1 MDDLREEDF
10 AHLRPEAA
18 TEKPLRIALLS
29 YRSDPRVGGQ
39 GIWADYAS
47 RALARRGHK
56 VDVIS
61 GPPYPHILEDV
72 YPEGA
77 GVDVKFVPSLDLY
90 AQPHHGHYALR
101 PRHLLSATD
110 TYEYFGHLSGKFV
123 EPYTF
128 MRRAAKLLT
137 KRKLGPYDVVFDNQ
151 TLANGLLS
159 IESAGIPVV
168 GAIHHPITQD
178 LKLSLESEPSWRKR
192 LLVRRW
198 YTFLK
203 MQKRVA
209 RKLKDI
215 IVVST
220 STREDIAR
228 DFGVDPERVTVVPLG
243 IDQDIFKPRAHV
255 PRDPNQLIS
264 AASADVPLKGQKFL
278 VQAYATLLETRPELK
293 LTVIG
298 KPREGPT
305 KELAAKLGVSDKI
318 NYIHGLTHEEMG
330 EAYCSAAIA
339 VTPSL
344 YEGFGFPAAEAMASG
359 TPVVVTDGG
368 ALPEVVGDAGVIV
381 PRGNADAL
389 AAAIGDL
396 LDDDARR
403 ADLGAK
409 GHVRAKEMYHWDRV
423 AERYESVFYK
433 AIETR
438 T

>member
-10 AHLRPEAA
+10 APSRPIAV

-39 GIWADYAS
+39 GIYVDYTA
-47 RALARRGHK
+47 RALARRGHT

-61 GPPYPHILEDV
+61 GPPYPHILLDT
-72 YPEGA
+72 YPDGA
-77 GVDVKFVPSLDLY
+77 GVDVKAVPSLDLY
-90 AQPHHGHYALR
+90 AQPHNGHFALR
-101 PRHLLSATD
+101 PKHLLSATD

-128 MRRAAKLLT
+128 LRRAAKLL
-137 KRKLGPYDVVFDNQ
+137 RENKLGSYDVVFDNQ
-151 TLANGLLS
+151 TLANGLLD
-159 IESAGIPVV
+159 IERAGFPVV

-178 LKLSLESEPSWRKR
+178 LKLSLESEPKFRRR
-192 LLVRRW
+192 LLIRRW

-203 MQKRVA
+203 MQMRVA
-209 RKLKDI
+209 RQLQDI
-215 IVVST
+215 IVVSS
-220 STREDIAR
+220 STRDDIAR
-228 DFGVDPERVTVVPLG
+228 DFGVDPARVTVIPLG
-243 IDQDIFKPRAHV
+243 IDQDVFKSRAHV

-264 AASADVPLKGQKFL
+264 AASADVPLKGQRYL
-278 VQAYATLLETRPELK
+278 VEAYANLLKSRPQLK

-305 KELAAKLGVSDKI
+305 KALAEQLGVSDKI

-368 ALPEVVGDAGVIV
+368 ALPEVVGDAGMIV
-381 PRGNADAL
+381 PKADANAL
-389 AAAIGDL
+389 ANAIDTL

-403 ADLGAK
+403 ADLGRR
-409 GHVRAKEMYHWDRV
+409 GQLRASELYHWDRV
-423 AERYESVFYK
+423 AERYEAVFFN
-433 AIETR
+433 AIEKR
-438 T
+438 G

>member
-10 AHLRPEAA
+10 PDIRPIAA
-18 TEKPLRIALLS
+18 TQTPLRIALLS

-39 GIWADYAS
+39 GIYIDYVA

-61 GPPYPHILEDV
+61 GPPYPHILPDV
-72 YPEGA
+72 FPEGA
-77 GVDVKFVPSLDLY
+77 GIELKAVPSLDLY
-90 AQPHHGHYALR
+90 AQPHNGHFALR
-101 PRHLLSATD
+101 PKHLLSATD

-137 KRKLGPYDVVFDNQ
+137 SHKFGPYDVVFDNQ
-151 TLANGLLS
+151 TLANGLLD
-159 IESAGIPVV
+159 IDKAGIPVV

-178 LKLSLESEPSWRKR
+178 LRLSVNSEKSFRR
-192 LLVRRW
+192 RVLIRRW

-203 MQKRVA
+203 MQKQVA
-209 RKLKDI
+209 RQLSDI
-215 IVVST
+215 IVVSS
-220 STREDIAR
+220 STRDDITK
-228 DFGVDPERVTVVPLG
+228 DFGVDPARVSVVPLG
-243 IDQDIFKPRAHV
+243 IDQDIFKPRAHIS
-255 PRDPNQLIS
+255 RDPDQLIS

-278 VQAYATLLETRPELK
+278 VEAYAKLLENRPNLK

-305 KELAAKLGVSDKI
+305 KELAQTLGVSGKI
-318 NYIHGLTHEEMG
+318 NYIHDLTHDEMG

-339 VTPSL
+339 ITPSL

-389 AAAIGDL
+389 ARAIAAL
-396 LDDDARR
+396 LDDAPRR
-403 ADLGAK
+403 DELGHK
-409 GHVRAKEMYHWDRV
+409 GHLRAAELYHWDRV
-423 AERYESVFYK
+423 AERYENVFLS
-433 AIETR
+433 AIEKR
-438 T
+438 S

>member
-10 AHLRPEAA
+10 AHISPIA
-18 TEKPLRIALLS
+18 TTDRPLRIALLS
-29 YRSDPRVGGQ
+29 YRSNPRVGGQ
-39 GIWADYAS
+39 GIFVDYAA

-61 GPPYPHILEDV
+61 GPPYPHILEDT
-72 YPEGA
+72 YPDGA

-90 AQPHHGHYALR
+90 AQPHNGHFALR
-101 PRHLLSATD
+101 PKHLISATD

-128 MRRAAKLLT
+128 MRRAAKLLRN
-137 KRKLGPYDVVFDNQ
+137 RKIGPYDVVFDNQ
-151 TLANGLLS
+151 TLANGLLD
-159 IESAGIPVV
+159 IERSGLPVV

-178 LKLSLESEPSWRKR
+178 LKLSLESEERWRHR
-192 LLVRRW
+192 WLIRRW

-209 RKLKDI
+209 RQLSDI
-215 IVVST
+215 VVVST

-228 DFGVDPERVTVVPLG
+228 DFGVKPERVTVVPLG

-255 PRDPNQLIS
+255 KKDPNQLIS
-264 AASADVPLKGQKFL
+264 AASADVPLKGQKYL
-278 VQAYATLLETRPELK
+278 VEAYAKLLETRPELK

-305 KELAAKLGVSDKI
+305 KQLAEKLGVLDKI

-330 EAYCSAAIA
+330 EAYCSTAIA

-381 PRGNADAL
+381 PRADASAL
-389 AAAIGDL
+389 AEAIGDL
-396 LDDDARR
+396 LDDDPRR
-403 ADLGAK
+403 TELGEK
-409 GHVRAKEMYHWDRV
+409 GRVRAAAMYHWDRV
-423 AERYESVFYK
+423 AERYERVFLS
-433 AIETR
+433 AIEKR
-438 T
+438 G

>member
-10 AHLRPEAA
+10 AHIAPPA
-18 TEKPLRIALLS
+18 TTTKPLRIALLS
-29 YRSDPRVGGQ
+29 YRSNPRVGGQ
-39 GIWADYAS
+39 GIFVDYAA

-61 GPPYPHILEDV
+61 GPPYPHILQDT
-72 YPEGA
+72 YPDGA

-90 AQPHHGHYALR
+90 AQPHNGHFALR
-101 PRHLLSATD
+101 PRHLKSATD

-137 KRKLGPYDVVFDNQ
+137 TNKLGPYDVVFDNQ
-151 TLANGLLS
+151 TLANGLLD
-159 IESAGIPVV
+159 IERAGIPVV

-178 LKLSLESEPSWRKR
+178 LKLSVESERR
-192 LLVRRW
+192 LRHRILIRRW

-209 RKLKDI
+209 RELQDI
-215 IVVST
+215 VVVST
-220 STREDIAR
+220 STRDDITR
-228 DFGVDPERVTVVPLG
+228 DFGVDPERVTVIPLG
-243 IDQDIFKPRAHV
+243 IDQDIFKPRPHV
-255 PRDPNQLIS
+255 PKDPNQLIS

-278 VQAYATLLETRPELK
+278 VEAYAKLLKTRPELK

-305 KELAAKLGVSDKI
+305 KELAQQLGVADKI
-318 NYIHGLTHEEMG
+318 KYIHGLTHEEMG
-330 EAYCSAAIA
+330 EAYCSAGIAI
-339 VTPSL
+339 TPSL
-344 YEGFGFPAAEAMASG
+344 YEGFGFPAAEAMASA

-389 AAAIGDL
+389 AEAIGTL

-403 ADLGAK
+403 ADLGEK
-409 GHVRAKEMYHWDRV
+409 GRQRAAEMYHWDRV
-423 AERYESVFYK
+423 AERYESVFLS
-433 AIETR
+433 AIEKR
-438 T
+438 A

>member
-10 AHLRPEAA
+10 AQSPPLAV
-18 TEKPLRIALLS
+18 TERPLRIALLS

-39 GIWADYAS
+39 GIYVDYTA

-61 GPPYPHILEDV
+61 GPPYPHILQDR

-77 GVDVKFVPSLDLY
+77 GVEVKAVPSLDLY
-90 AQPHHGHYALR
+90 AQPHNGHFALR
-101 PRHLLSATD
+101 PRHLKSATD

-128 MRRAAKLLT
+128 MRRTAKLLT
-137 KRKLGPYDVVFDNQ
+137 THKLGPYDVVFDNQ
-151 TLANGLLS
+151 TLANGLLD
-159 IESAGIPVV
+159 IEAAGIPVV

-178 LKLSLESEPSWRKR
+178 LKLSLESEKKFRR
-192 LLVRRW
+192 RILIRRW

-203 MQKRVA
+203 MQKRVS
-209 RKLKDI
+209 RQLQNI
-215 IVVST
+215 IVVSS
-220 STREDIAR
+220 STRDDIAR
-228 DFGVDPERVTVVPLG
+228 DFGVDPQRVSVIPLG
-243 IDQDIFKPRAHV
+243 IDQDNFKPRAHV

-278 VQAYATLLETRPELK
+278 VEAYASLLKTRPDLK
-293 LTVIG
+293 LKVIG

-305 KELAAKLGVSDKI
+305 KKLAEKLGVFDKI
-318 NYIHGLTHEEMG
+318 EYVHGLTHEEMG

-381 PRGNADAL
+381 PRSDAGSL
-389 AAAIGDL
+389 AKAIDEL
-396 LDDDARR
+396 LSDDARR
-403 ADLGAK
+403 ADLSEK
-409 GHVRAKEMYHWDRV
+409 GRARAAELYHWDRV
-423 AERYESVFYK
+423 AERYETVFFK
-433 AIETR
+433 AIDQKS
-438 T
+438 

>member
-10 AHLRPEAA
+10 ADLSPVAA

-29 YRSDPRVGGQ
+29 YRSNPRVGGQ
-39 GIWADYAS
+39 GIFVDYAA
-47 RALARRGHK
+47 RALARRGHT

-61 GPPYPHILEDV
+61 GPPYPHILQDT

-90 AQPHHGHYALR
+90 AQPHNGHFALR
-101 PRHLLSATD
+101 PRHLKSATD

-128 MRRAAKLLT
+128 MRRAAKLLKT
-137 KRKLGPYDVVFDNQ
+137 NKLGSYDVVFDNQ
-151 TLANGLLS
+151 TLANGLLD
-159 IESAGIPVV
+159 IERAGFPVV

-178 LKLSLESEPSWRKR
+178 LRLSLESEPKWRR
-192 LLVRRW
+192 RILIRRW

-209 RKLKDI
+209 RQLQDI
-215 IVVST
+215 VVVST
-220 STREDIAR
+220 STRDDIAR
-228 DFGVDPERVTVVPLG
+228 DFGVDPARVSVVPLG

-255 PRDPNQLIS
+255 VKDPNQLIS

-278 VQAYATLLETRPELK
+278 VEAYANLLKTRPDLK

-305 KELAAKLGVSDKI
+305 KQLADELGVADKI

-330 EAYCSAAIA
+330 EAYCSAGIA

-368 ALPEVVGDAGVIV
+368 ALPEVVGDAGVVV
-381 PRGNADAL
+381 PRANADAL
-389 AAAIGDL
+389 TEAIGAL
-396 LDDDARR
+396 LDDAPRR
-403 ADLGAK
+403 AELGEK
-409 GHVRAKEMYHWDRV
+409 GRVRAAEMYHWDRV
-423 AERYESVFYK
+423 AERYESVFLS
-433 AIETR
+433 AIEKR
-438 T
+438 S